1 MAANVL
7 IMFASELSLQCL
19 KGKIQT
25 SISDSLASQC
35 GRHCSHTGL
44 REMRELEVIYKE
56 YLNYLQENQYVNRG
70 NPGLQS

>member
-25 SISDSLASQC
+25 SISDSLAGQC
-35 GRHCSHTGL
+35 GRYCLG
-44 REMRELEVIYKE
+44 EMRESEVFYKE
-56 YLNYLQENQYVNRG
+56 HLE
-70 NPGLQS
+70 

>member
-35 GRHCSHTGL
+35 GKHCLG
-44 REMRELEVIYKE
+44 EMRELEVIYKE
-56 YLNYLQENQYVNRG
+56 YLNYL
-70 NPGLQS
+70 